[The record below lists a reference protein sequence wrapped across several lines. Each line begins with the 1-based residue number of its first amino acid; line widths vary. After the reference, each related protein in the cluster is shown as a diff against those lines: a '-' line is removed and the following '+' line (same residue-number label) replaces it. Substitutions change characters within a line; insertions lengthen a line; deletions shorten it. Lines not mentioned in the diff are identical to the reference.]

1 MSSFNCR
8 GNSQVIPLGHWVL
21 NESCRQ
27 LKIWH
32 TFGYKDLKISVNL
45 SAKEFQQNNLIENIL
60 QIITD
65 VKVDPKDV
73 TLELTER
80 IAMIDEKKRYPS

>member
-1 MSSFNCR
+1 MEYFWLQR
-8 GNSQVIPLGHWVL
+8 F
-21 NESCRQ
+21 
-27 LKIWH
+27 K
-32 TFGYKDLKISVNL
+32 KISVNL

-73 TLELTER
+73 TLEFNRTNCN
-80 IAMIDEKKRYPS
+80 AIDEKETLSKLKQLKEYGIQNVHR